1 MTSCVDAS
9 WGRGNTEGMEPGTEA
24 GKPGGRFWCRAGCP
38 RPEEQKCSVQAREP
52 TWNSGFPLL
61 GGQERKTSNPKTA
74 SQSALGALT
83 IGMSPHPQGGTSGA
97 GQPVGV
103 GRVGVG
109 GRVPA
114 QLAALHH
121 EVGGAGLQDSCSK
134 GGSGQIPRGLCC
146 LCKIISVS
154 LAPSL
159 ALANPNPSTDC
170 QPARGNGAGRLLGD
184 PRPWASVPS
193 SGAAGRG

>member
-1 MTSCVDAS
+1 MWGVGSEGKMTSCVDAS

-121 EVGGAGLQDSCSK
+121 EVGGQVSRTAARRVDPGK
-134 GGSGQIPRGLCC
+134 FHEVFVV
-146 LCKIISVS
+146 SVRS
-154 LAPSL
+154 LVSAWPPPL
-159 ALANPNPSTDC
+159 P
-170 QPARGNGAGRLLGD
+170 
-184 PRPWASVPS
+184 
-193 SGAAGRG
+193 